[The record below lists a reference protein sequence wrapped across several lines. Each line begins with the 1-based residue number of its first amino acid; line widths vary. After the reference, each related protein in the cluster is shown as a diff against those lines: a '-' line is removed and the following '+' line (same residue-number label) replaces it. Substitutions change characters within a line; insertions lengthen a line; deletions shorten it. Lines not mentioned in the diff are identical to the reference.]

1 MKFRKDVH
9 LILWCAARKRQVST
23 ACAKA
28 SNLAVALYKI
38 IYSSSLKHD
47 KRYVIFNAE
56 YLETLK
62 PVVDVEKQ
70 FYTKY
75 RHYIAKENDLSIT
88 AIYIANQ
95 LEIEPPQFI
104 SQIPAPFLIL
114 SNWIHLRI
122 LVRLKLYKVNTSLYV
137 YQTHINQ
144 LQIKQIKR
152 YLSG

>member
-1 MKFRKDVH
+1 MRKDVH

-28 SNLAVALYKI
+28 SNLVVALYKI

-47 KRYVIFNAE
+47 ERYVIFNAE

-62 PVVDVEKQ
+62 PAVDVEKQ

-75 RHYIAKENDLSIT
+75 RHYIAKENDLSST

-104 SQIPAPFLIL
+104 

-122 LVRLKLYKVNTSLYV
+122 LVRLKLYKVNTSLCV

-144 LQIKQIKR
+144 LEIKQIKR